1 MKRPLILGVIGL
13 VLLVAAVML
22 SLTLGRKDQVA
33 APAVEPA
40 PAPAP
45 ATDAA
50 GAAKPLAA
58 TAPPVEP
65 APRPGTPSFDI
76 VRVNPRGD
84 AVIAGRAQPESEV
97 TVLDADKVIGKVTA
111 DPRGEWVLLPAEP
124 LAAGNREL
132 SLQAQRPGET
142 PMPSDK
148 VVVLSVP
155 DRRAAQ
161 PAPAPA
167 AATEPGPVAAS
178 APPAAAPAQPLA
190 VLVPRDGAGPSTVLQ
205 GPSAPAPG
213 RPRTAIDVV
222 DYTDQGQL
230 TLSGSAEPGARV
242 QLYLDNQPIGEALA
256 DAQGRWQ
263 LVPGQPIAPGLH
275 KLRVDE
281 LGPAG
286 RVVGRAEIP
295 FQRAEIVA
303 SLPAESRTVVQPGN
317 SLWQIARVSYG
328 RGTQYSVIYEANR
341 TQIRDP
347 DLIYPG
353 QIFVIP
359 PSR

>member
-1 MKRPLILGVIGL
+1 MKRPLILGGIGL
-13 VLLVAAVML
+13 VLLLAALGL
-22 SLTLGRKDQVA
+22 SLMLGRKDQVA
-33 APAVEPA
+33 GSAGEPAVAAA
-40 PAPAP
+40 PVAAPEI
-45 ATDAA
+45 AA
-50 GAAKPLAA
+50 AAKPLAS
-58 TAPPVEP
+58 TLPPADP

-97 TVLDADKVIGKVTA
+97 IVLDADKVIGKVTA

-142 PMPSDK
+142 AVPSDK

-155 DRRAAQ
+155 DRRAPGAA
-161 PAPAPA
+161 APSAAPA
-167 AATEPGPVAAS
+167 APEP
-178 APPAAAPAQPLA
+178 AAPAQPLA
-190 VLVPRDGAGPSTVLQ
+190 VLVPRDGAGASTVLQ
-205 GPSAPAPG
+205 GPSAVPPG

-230 TLSGSAEPGARV
+230 TLSGGAEPGARV
-242 QLYLDNQPIGEALA
+242 QLYLDNQPIGEAVA
-256 DAQGRWQ
+256 DAQGRWR
-263 LVPGQPIAPGLH
+263 LVPDGPIAAGLH

-281 LGPAG
+281 LGAGG

-303 SLPAESRTVVQPGN
+303 SLPSDSRTVVQPGN

-341 TQIRDP
+341 DQIRDP